1 MTFPVNVLGTYILGF
16 FLMLSGEGNASGG
29 GYVIE
34 KSLTPL
40 GWAVIIFLPIVLI
53 FGAIYL
59 IDKILKKT
67 KLK

>member
-16 FLMLSGEGNASGG
+16 FLMLSGEGNASG